1 MEKKKKSKIQKWD
14 EIGGVVETEVE
25 ESISDS
31 SETAGTVIALD
42 KNPLRAVEDSIE
54 QNDNSFDGIINNMP
68 DDKPAAQVTRE
79 DVIEAEQKRK
89 SILEKLKIDPSDEE
103 RRRSIP
109 RGCAL
114 TEREIK

>member
-14 EIGGVVETEVE
+14 EVGGLVETEVE
-25 ESISDS
+25 ERVSDPSESGNPVISRDQ
-31 SETAGTVIALD
+31 
-42 KNPLRAVEDSIE
+42 NPLRAVEDAVE

-68 DDKPAAQVTRE
+68 DDKPTAQITRE

-89 SILEKLKIDPSDEE
+89 SILEKLKIDSSDAE
-103 RRRSIP
+103 RTKPIH
-109 RGCAL
+109 RGCIC